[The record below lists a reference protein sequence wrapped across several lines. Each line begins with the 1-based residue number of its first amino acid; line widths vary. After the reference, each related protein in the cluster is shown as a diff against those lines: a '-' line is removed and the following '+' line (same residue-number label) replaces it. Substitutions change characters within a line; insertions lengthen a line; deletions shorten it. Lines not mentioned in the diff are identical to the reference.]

1 MPGMPCFLNQ
11 GLAQSRPW
19 ATHQDSAWR
28 RACAPCWCAPPPWQ
42 AVIETLLRLGFG
54 APRRAARAGETILD
68 DTILVIGASHAAAQ
82 AVDSLRREGH
92 GGRIVVAGDEPHL
105 PYQRPP
111 LSKKYL
117 SGEFDRDRL
126 WIRPAAWYE
135 QQRAELLPGR
145 RATRIDLAAHRV
157 DFHDGSSLGYGRLL
171 LATGGRARPMTVPGA
186 DLAGVHCLRTIADV
200 DAIRAGVGAGRRAV
214 IVGAGYIGLECAA
227 SLVKLGLSVTVLE
240 MADRVM
246 SRVVAPE
253 MSDFYLQEHRSHGV
267 RVLLDQRVTAL
278 EGSGRVAAVRCADGS
293 SHPADLVIVGIGLLP
308 NVELAAA
315 AGLACEDGIAVD
327 LHCRSSDLDV
337 FAIGDCASQ
346 PSLRYG
352 RRIRLESVDNAF
364 EQAKTAAANLCGRE
378 VVHDKVPWFWSDQY
392 ELKLQIVGLSQG
404 YDRAMLR
411 GDPATRAFSCCYLA
425 GDELIALDAVNQAR
439 DFMQARKLIAE
450 RARFDLAKL
459 ADPGVALKDAAR

>member
-1 MPGMPCFLNQ
+1 MTDTVL
-11 GLAQSRPW
+11 
-19 ATHQDSAWR
+19 
-28 RACAPCWCAPPPWQ
+28 
-42 AVIETLLRLGFG
+42 ILG
-54 APRRAARAGETILD
+54 AGQT
-68 DTILVIGASHAAAQ
+68 GAQ
-82 AVDSLRREGH
+82 AALSLRQQGFA
-92 GGRIVVAGDEPHL
+92 GRLVLIGEESFL

-117 SGEFDRDRL
+117 SGEFERDRL
-126 WIRPAAWYE
+126 FIRPAAWYE

-145 RATRIDLAAHRV
+145 RASRIDLAAHRV
-157 DFHDGSSLGYGRLL
+157 DFHNGSGLGYGRLL

-200 DAIRAGVGAGRRAV
+200 DAIRAGLGACHHAV

-246 SRVVAPE
+246 SRVVAPQ
-253 MSDFYLQEHRSHGV
+253 MSEFYLQEHRAHGV
-267 RVLLDQRVTAL
+267 RVLLDQRVTAF
-278 EGSGRVAAVRCADGS
+278 EGGSRVAAVRCEDGS
-293 SHPADLVIVGIGLLP
+293 SYPADLVIVGIGLLP

-327 LHCRSSDLDV
+327 LHCRSSDPDV

-352 RRIRLESVDNAF
+352 RRVRLESVDNAF

-392 ELKLQIVGLSQG
+392 ELKLQIVGLSQA
-404 YDRAMLR
+404 YDRAILR
-411 GDPATRAFSCCYLA
+411 GDPASRAFSCCYLA

-459 ADPGVALKDAAR
+459 VDPGVALKDAVR